1 MINLTEN
8 DREKFKNI
16 VNKQY
21 ISDIKY
27 VNIIVLND
35 VEDIKNYLLVNNT
48 SFNYLIDKDDIYNLV
63 EEGWATNGGYKLKHT
78 TSCNPAVEHITIG
91 LITNDIL
98 NFTEQLLHLSN
109 KLLDFA
115 ITKKVRL
122 AINNNIIVLIPE
134 EKSFYNKILYK
145 KINNQF
151 VIDTIFK
158 YFRSL
163 FMMY

>member
-1 MINLTEN
+1 MITLTEN
-8 DREKFKNI
+8 DKERFKNI

-21 ISDIKY
+21 ISDVKY

-48 SFNYLIDKDDIYNLV
+48 SFNYLIDKDGIYELV
-63 EEGWATNGGYKLKHT
+63 EEGWATNGGYKLKRT
-78 TSCNPAVEHITIG
+78 TSCNPSVPHITIG

-151 VIDTIFK
+151 VIDTVFK